1 MEAQKPGPDGVALA
15 EMVKQGSDLSKL
27 HNIDFELRFPTQK
40 AADRADLQLLE
51 LAFAVEISHGKDDSD
66 WVVKAS
72 KHMYP
77 IESDLMGLRDKL
89 NVIAAGGHGTY
100 VGWKAKAIEQKK

>member
-15 EMVKQGSDLSKL
+15 QMAKQGSDLSKL
-27 HNIDFELRFPTQK
+27 HNIDFELRFPSQK
-40 AADRADLQLLE
+40 AAQRADLQLLE
-51 LAFAVEISHGKDDSD
+51 LAFTAEITRGKDDTD

-100 VGWKAKAIEQKK
+100 VGWKAKVLQQKE